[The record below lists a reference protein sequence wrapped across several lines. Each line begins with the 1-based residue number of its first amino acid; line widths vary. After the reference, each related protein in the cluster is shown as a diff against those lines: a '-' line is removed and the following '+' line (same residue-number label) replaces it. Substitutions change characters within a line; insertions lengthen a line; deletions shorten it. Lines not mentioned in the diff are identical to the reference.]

1 MAILGRSRRS
11 LRSRGLGG
19 LALLGILTAP
29 VFAAADPVCPPGPSS
44 LPQFHLPHLQAALA
58 SQSEGVIVALG
69 SSSTLGVRASDS
81 AHSYP
86 AVLQTALMNAL
97 QTAHVAVLNRGIG
110 GQDALEE
117 LKRLQTDAIAV
128 RPQLVIWQVGANGAM
143 RNADPASF
151 RGRVVQGVERLR
163 EAGIDVILMDN
174 QRAPRIDASPDHVA
188 LEAQI
193 ADVAQDS
200 AVNQFSRSRLMDS
213 WQQHGAGNAQFLA
226 DDGLHHNDRGYFCM
240 ATALAARI
248 VSALRAPVAV
258 SASR

>member
-1 MAILGRSRRS
+1 M
-11 LRSRGLGG
+11 
-19 LALLGILTAP
+19 
-29 VFAAADPVCPPGPSS
+29 
-44 LPQFHLPHLQAALA
+44 
-58 SQSEGVIVALG
+58 IVALG

-200 AVNQFSRSRLMDS
+200 AVNL
-213 WQQHGAGNAQFLA
+213 
-226 DDGLHHNDRGYFCM
+226 
-240 ATALAARI
+240 
-248 VSALRAPVAV
+248 
-258 SASR
+258 